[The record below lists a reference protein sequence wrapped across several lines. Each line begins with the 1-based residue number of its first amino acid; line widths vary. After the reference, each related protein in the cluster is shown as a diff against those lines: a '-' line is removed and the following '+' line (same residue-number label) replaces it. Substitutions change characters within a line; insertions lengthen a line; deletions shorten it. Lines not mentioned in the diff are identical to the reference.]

1 MTHSSFFFS
10 PSRLSRSP
18 HPAMAALAPCLAA
31 RPVTHSH
38 PARRIVAAAAASNE
52 AAAPAFTRRNAVAAT
67 LAAGLLAA
75 VAPLR

>member
-1 MTHSSFFFS
+1 
-10 PSRLSRSP
+10 
-18 HPAMAALAPCLAA
+18 MAALAPCLAA

-67 LAAGLLAA
+67 LAAGEDTGAGGDGDFETPHEGGC
-75 VAPLR
+75 PL